1 MGTIDKVKE
10 WVRTKK
16 ENHKSGKW
24 KFFMAAAALILCCGY
39 IWLFHTNVGWIA
51 RNSFFKTFDRSP
63 DRIVKVYTGNELI
76 QEYRGAY
83 TIEQYQ
89 GYLVLINFEDQTRT
103 NLYGDVIAVVDAPRE
118 EQRKKEYMDKAAGYG
133 LNMNFSFV
141 LNDDEKYEL
150 GINFEDSEGIKVN
163 QRKSGTADT
172 LVQDVEAVIA
182 EMADQLQSQY
192 NEKEKEKV
200 EENVASV
207 TDALESEVQA
217 LKAENAIFNKRI
229 EGLMNS
235 HEKMKSK
242 ISRKP
247 ESSFSDLI
255 DFLSKF

>member
-1 MGTIDKVKE
+1 
-10 WVRTKK
+10 
-16 ENHKSGKW
+16 
-24 KFFMAAAALILCCGY
+24 
-39 IWLFHTNVGWIA
+39 
-51 RNSFFKTFDRSP
+51 
-63 DRIVKVYTGNELI
+63 
-76 QEYRGAY
+76 
-83 TIEQYQ
+83 
-89 GYLVLINFEDQTRT
+89 
-103 NLYGDVIAVVDAPRE
+103 
-118 EQRKKEYMDKAAGYG
+118 MDKTTGYG

-163 QRKSGTADT
+163 QCKSGTADT
-172 LVQDVEAVIA
+172 LVQDVETIIA

-200 EENVASV
+200 EENVTSA

-217 LKAENAIFNKRI
+217 LKAENAILNKRI

>member
-1 MGTIDKVKE
+1 
-10 WVRTKK
+10 
-16 ENHKSGKW
+16 
-24 KFFMAAAALILCCGY
+24 
-39 IWLFHTNVGWIA
+39 
-51 RNSFFKTFDRSP
+51 
-63 DRIVKVYTGNELI
+63 
-76 QEYRGAY
+76 
-83 TIEQYQ
+83 
-89 GYLVLINFEDQTRT
+89 
-103 NLYGDVIAVVDAPRE
+103 
-118 EQRKKEYMDKAAGYG
+118 MDKAAGYG
-133 LNMNFSFV
+133 LTMNFSFV

-172 LVQDVEAVIA
+172 LVQDVETVIA

-217 LKAENAIFNKRI
+217 LKAENAILNKRI

-247 ESSFSDLI
+247 ESSFFDLI

>member
-1 MGTIDKVKE
+1 
-10 WVRTKK
+10 
-16 ENHKSGKW
+16 
-24 KFFMAAAALILCCGY
+24 
-39 IWLFHTNVGWIA
+39 
-51 RNSFFKTFDRSP
+51 
-63 DRIVKVYTGNELI
+63 
-76 QEYRGAY
+76 
-83 TIEQYQ
+83 
-89 GYLVLINFEDQTRT
+89 
-103 NLYGDVIAVVDAPRE
+103 
-118 EQRKKEYMDKAAGYG
+118 MDKAAGYG

-141 LNDDEKYEL
+141 LNDDEKYEF

-192 NEKEKEKV
+192 NEKEKAKV
-200 EENVASV
+200 EENVTSV

-217 LKAENAIFNKRI
+217 LKAENAILNKRI

>member
-1 MGTIDKVKE
+1 
-10 WVRTKK
+10 
-16 ENHKSGKW
+16 
-24 KFFMAAAALILCCGY
+24 
-39 IWLFHTNVGWIA
+39 
-51 RNSFFKTFDRSP
+51 
-63 DRIVKVYTGNELI
+63 
-76 QEYRGAY
+76 
-83 TIEQYQ
+83 
-89 GYLVLINFEDQTRT
+89 
-103 NLYGDVIAVVDAPRE
+103 
-118 EQRKKEYMDKAAGYG
+118 MDKAAGYG

-172 LVQDVEAVIA
+172 LVQDVEAAIA

-200 EENVASV
+200 EENVTSV

-217 LKAENAIFNKRI
+217 LKAENAILNKRI

>member
-1 MGTIDKVKE
+1 
-10 WVRTKK
+10 
-16 ENHKSGKW
+16 
-24 KFFMAAAALILCCGY
+24 
-39 IWLFHTNVGWIA
+39 
-51 RNSFFKTFDRSP
+51 
-63 DRIVKVYTGNELI
+63 
-76 QEYRGAY
+76 
-83 TIEQYQ
+83 
-89 GYLVLINFEDQTRT
+89 
-103 NLYGDVIAVVDAPRE
+103 
-118 EQRKKEYMDKAAGYG
+118 MDKAAGYG

-150 GINFEDSEGIKVN
+150 GINFEDTEGIKVN

-172 LVQDVEAVIA
+172 LVQDVETVIA

-200 EENVASV
+200 EENVTSA

-217 LKAENAIFNKRI
+217 LKAENAILNKRI

-255 DFLSKF
+255 DFLLKF

>member
-1 MGTIDKVKE
+1 
-10 WVRTKK
+10 
-16 ENHKSGKW
+16 
-24 KFFMAAAALILCCGY
+24 
-39 IWLFHTNVGWIA
+39 
-51 RNSFFKTFDRSP
+51 
-63 DRIVKVYTGNELI
+63 
-76 QEYRGAY
+76 
-83 TIEQYQ
+83 
-89 GYLVLINFEDQTRT
+89 
-103 NLYGDVIAVVDAPRE
+103 
-118 EQRKKEYMDKAAGYG
+118 MDKASGYG

-150 GINFEDSEGIKVN
+150 GLNFEDSEGIKVN
-163 QRKSGTADT
+163 QRKSGTVDT
-172 LVQDVEAVIA
+172 LVQDVEAAIA

-192 NEKEKEKV
+192 NEKEKEKA
-200 EENVASV
+200 EENVTSV

-217 LKAENAIFNKRI
+217 LKAENAILNKRI

>member
-1 MGTIDKVKE
+1 
-10 WVRTKK
+10 
-16 ENHKSGKW
+16 
-24 KFFMAAAALILCCGY
+24 
-39 IWLFHTNVGWIA
+39 
-51 RNSFFKTFDRSP
+51 
-63 DRIVKVYTGNELI
+63 
-76 QEYRGAY
+76 
-83 TIEQYQ
+83 
-89 GYLVLINFEDQTRT
+89 
-103 NLYGDVIAVVDAPRE
+103 
-118 EQRKKEYMDKAAGYG
+118 MDKAAGYG

-172 LVQDVEAVIA
+172 LIQDIEAVIA

-200 EENVASV
+200 GENVTSA
-207 TDALESEVQA
+207 TAALESEVQA
-217 LKAENAIFNKRI
+217 LKAENAVLNKRI

-247 ESSFSDLI
+247 ESSFFDLI
-255 DFLSKF
+255 DLLSKF

>member
-1 MGTIDKVKE
+1 
-10 WVRTKK
+10 
-16 ENHKSGKW
+16 
-24 KFFMAAAALILCCGY
+24 
-39 IWLFHTNVGWIA
+39 
-51 RNSFFKTFDRSP
+51 
-63 DRIVKVYTGNELI
+63 
-76 QEYRGAY
+76 
-83 TIEQYQ
+83 
-89 GYLVLINFEDQTRT
+89 
-103 NLYGDVIAVVDAPRE
+103 
-118 EQRKKEYMDKAAGYG
+118 MDKAAGYG

-150 GINFEDSEGIKVN
+150 GVNVEDSEGIKVN
-163 QRKSGTADT
+163 QHKSGTVDT
-172 LVQDVEAVIA
+172 LVQDVEAAIA

-200 EENVASV
+200 EENVTSV

-217 LKAENAIFNKRI
+217 LKAENAILNKRI

>member
-1 MGTIDKVKE
+1 
-10 WVRTKK
+10 
-16 ENHKSGKW
+16 
-24 KFFMAAAALILCCGY
+24 
-39 IWLFHTNVGWIA
+39 
-51 RNSFFKTFDRSP
+51 
-63 DRIVKVYTGNELI
+63 
-76 QEYRGAY
+76 
-83 TIEQYQ
+83 
-89 GYLVLINFEDQTRT
+89 
-103 NLYGDVIAVVDAPRE
+103 
-118 EQRKKEYMDKAAGYG
+118 MDKTTGYG

-200 EENVASV
+200 GENVTSV

-217 LKAENAIFNKRI
+217 LKAENAILNKRI

-235 HEKMKSK
+235 HEKMKNK

-247 ESSFSDLI
+247 ESSFFDLI
-255 DFLSKF
+255 DLLSKF

>member
-1 MGTIDKVKE
+1 
-10 WVRTKK
+10 
-16 ENHKSGKW
+16 
-24 KFFMAAAALILCCGY
+24 
-39 IWLFHTNVGWIA
+39 
-51 RNSFFKTFDRSP
+51 
-63 DRIVKVYTGNELI
+63 
-76 QEYRGAY
+76 
-83 TIEQYQ
+83 
-89 GYLVLINFEDQTRT
+89 
-103 NLYGDVIAVVDAPRE
+103 
-118 EQRKKEYMDKAAGYG
+118 MDKAAGYG

-172 LVQDVEAVIA
+172 LVQDVETIIA

-200 EENVASV
+200 EENVTSA

-217 LKAENAIFNKRI
+217 LKAENAILNKRI

-247 ESSFSDLI
+247 ESSFFDLI
-255 DFLSKF
+255 DLLSKF

>member
-1 MGTIDKVKE
+1 
-10 WVRTKK
+10 
-16 ENHKSGKW
+16 
-24 KFFMAAAALILCCGY
+24 
-39 IWLFHTNVGWIA
+39 
-51 RNSFFKTFDRSP
+51 
-63 DRIVKVYTGNELI
+63 
-76 QEYRGAY
+76 
-83 TIEQYQ
+83 
-89 GYLVLINFEDQTRT
+89 
-103 NLYGDVIAVVDAPRE
+103 
-118 EQRKKEYMDKAAGYG
+118 MDKAAGYG

-172 LVQDVEAVIA
+172 LVQDVETVIA

-200 EENVASV
+200 EENVTSA

-217 LKAENAIFNKRI
+217 LKAENAILNKRI

>member
-1 MGTIDKVKE
+1 
-10 WVRTKK
+10 
-16 ENHKSGKW
+16 
-24 KFFMAAAALILCCGY
+24 
-39 IWLFHTNVGWIA
+39 
-51 RNSFFKTFDRSP
+51 
-63 DRIVKVYTGNELI
+63 
-76 QEYRGAY
+76 
-83 TIEQYQ
+83 
-89 GYLVLINFEDQTRT
+89 
-103 NLYGDVIAVVDAPRE
+103 
-118 EQRKKEYMDKAAGYG
+118 MDKAAGYG

-200 EENVASV
+200 EENVTSA

-217 LKAENAIFNKRI
+217 LKAENAILNKRI

>member
-1 MGTIDKVKE
+1 
-10 WVRTKK
+10 
-16 ENHKSGKW
+16 
-24 KFFMAAAALILCCGY
+24 
-39 IWLFHTNVGWIA
+39 
-51 RNSFFKTFDRSP
+51 
-63 DRIVKVYTGNELI
+63 
-76 QEYRGAY
+76 
-83 TIEQYQ
+83 
-89 GYLVLINFEDQTRT
+89 
-103 NLYGDVIAVVDAPRE
+103 
-118 EQRKKEYMDKAAGYG
+118 MDKAAGYG

-200 EENVASV
+200 EENVTSA

-217 LKAENAIFNKRI
+217 LKAENAILNKRI

-247 ESSFSDLI
+247 ESSFFDLI

>member
-1 MGTIDKVKE
+1 
-10 WVRTKK
+10 
-16 ENHKSGKW
+16 
-24 KFFMAAAALILCCGY
+24 
-39 IWLFHTNVGWIA
+39 
-51 RNSFFKTFDRSP
+51 
-63 DRIVKVYTGNELI
+63 
-76 QEYRGAY
+76 
-83 TIEQYQ
+83 
-89 GYLVLINFEDQTRT
+89 
-103 NLYGDVIAVVDAPRE
+103 
-118 EQRKKEYMDKAAGYG
+118 MDKAAGYG
-133 LNMNFSFV
+133 LTMNFSFV

-172 LVQDVEAVIA
+172 LVQDVETVIA

-217 LKAENAIFNKRI
+217 LKAENAILNKRI

>member
-1 MGTIDKVKE
+1 
-10 WVRTKK
+10 
-16 ENHKSGKW
+16 
-24 KFFMAAAALILCCGY
+24 
-39 IWLFHTNVGWIA
+39 
-51 RNSFFKTFDRSP
+51 
-63 DRIVKVYTGNELI
+63 
-76 QEYRGAY
+76 
-83 TIEQYQ
+83 
-89 GYLVLINFEDQTRT
+89 
-103 NLYGDVIAVVDAPRE
+103 
-118 EQRKKEYMDKAAGYG
+118 MDKAAGYG

-172 LVQDVEAVIA
+172 LVQDVEAVIT

-192 NEKEKEKV
+192 NEKEKEKEKV
-200 EENVASV
+200 EENVTSV

-217 LKAENAIFNKRI
+217 LKAENAILNKRI

>member
-1 MGTIDKVKE
+1 
-10 WVRTKK
+10 
-16 ENHKSGKW
+16 
-24 KFFMAAAALILCCGY
+24 
-39 IWLFHTNVGWIA
+39 
-51 RNSFFKTFDRSP
+51 
-63 DRIVKVYTGNELI
+63 
-76 QEYRGAY
+76 
-83 TIEQYQ
+83 
-89 GYLVLINFEDQTRT
+89 
-103 NLYGDVIAVVDAPRE
+103 
-118 EQRKKEYMDKAAGYG
+118 MDKAAGYG

-200 EENVASV
+200 EENVTSA

-217 LKAENAIFNKRI
+217 LKAENAILNKRI

-247 ESSFSDLI
+247 ESSFFDPI

>member
-1 MGTIDKVKE
+1 
-10 WVRTKK
+10 
-16 ENHKSGKW
+16 
-24 KFFMAAAALILCCGY
+24 
-39 IWLFHTNVGWIA
+39 
-51 RNSFFKTFDRSP
+51 
-63 DRIVKVYTGNELI
+63 
-76 QEYRGAY
+76 
-83 TIEQYQ
+83 
-89 GYLVLINFEDQTRT
+89 
-103 NLYGDVIAVVDAPRE
+103 
-118 EQRKKEYMDKAAGYG
+118 MDKAAGYG

-141 LNDDEKYEL
+141 LNDDEKYEF

-192 NEKEKEKV
+192 NEKEKAKV

-217 LKAENAIFNKRI
+217 LKAENAILNKRI

>member
-1 MGTIDKVKE
+1 
-10 WVRTKK
+10 
-16 ENHKSGKW
+16 
-24 KFFMAAAALILCCGY
+24 
-39 IWLFHTNVGWIA
+39 
-51 RNSFFKTFDRSP
+51 
-63 DRIVKVYTGNELI
+63 
-76 QEYRGAY
+76 
-83 TIEQYQ
+83 
-89 GYLVLINFEDQTRT
+89 
-103 NLYGDVIAVVDAPRE
+103 
-118 EQRKKEYMDKAAGYG
+118 MDKASGYG

-150 GINFEDSEGIKVN
+150 GVNFEDTEGIKVN

-172 LVQDVEAVIA
+172 LVQDIETIIA

-200 EENVASV
+200 EENVTSA

-217 LKAENAIFNKRI
+217 LKAENAILNKRI

-247 ESSFSDLI
+247 EYSFFDLI
-255 DFLSKF
+255 DFLPKF

>member
-1 MGTIDKVKE
+1 
-10 WVRTKK
+10 
-16 ENHKSGKW
+16 
-24 KFFMAAAALILCCGY
+24 
-39 IWLFHTNVGWIA
+39 
-51 RNSFFKTFDRSP
+51 
-63 DRIVKVYTGNELI
+63 
-76 QEYRGAY
+76 
-83 TIEQYQ
+83 
-89 GYLVLINFEDQTRT
+89 
-103 NLYGDVIAVVDAPRE
+103 
-118 EQRKKEYMDKAAGYG
+118 MDKAAGYG

-150 GINFEDSEGIKVN
+150 GINFEDTEGIKVN

-172 LVQDVEAVIA
+172 LVQDVETVIA

-200 EENVASV
+200 EENVTSV

-217 LKAENAIFNKRI
+217 LKAENAILNKRI

-255 DFLSKF
+255 DFLLKF

>member
-1 MGTIDKVKE
+1 
-10 WVRTKK
+10 
-16 ENHKSGKW
+16 
-24 KFFMAAAALILCCGY
+24 
-39 IWLFHTNVGWIA
+39 
-51 RNSFFKTFDRSP
+51 
-63 DRIVKVYTGNELI
+63 
-76 QEYRGAY
+76 
-83 TIEQYQ
+83 
-89 GYLVLINFEDQTRT
+89 
-103 NLYGDVIAVVDAPRE
+103 
-118 EQRKKEYMDKAAGYG
+118 MDKAAGYG

-141 LNDDEKYEL
+141 LNDDERYEL
-150 GINFEDSEGIKVN
+150 GVNFEDSEGIKVN
-163 QRKSGTADT
+163 QRKSGTVDT
-172 LVQDVEAVIA
+172 LVQDIEAVLT

-200 EENVASV
+200 GENVTSA

-217 LKAENAIFNKRI
+217 LKAENAILNKRI

>member
-1 MGTIDKVKE
+1 
-10 WVRTKK
+10 
-16 ENHKSGKW
+16 
-24 KFFMAAAALILCCGY
+24 
-39 IWLFHTNVGWIA
+39 
-51 RNSFFKTFDRSP
+51 
-63 DRIVKVYTGNELI
+63 
-76 QEYRGAY
+76 
-83 TIEQYQ
+83 
-89 GYLVLINFEDQTRT
+89 
-103 NLYGDVIAVVDAPRE
+103 
-118 EQRKKEYMDKAAGYG
+118 MDKAAGYG

-150 GINFEDSEGIKVN
+150 GVNVEDSEGIKVN
-163 QRKSGTADT
+163 QHKSGTVDT
-172 LVQDVEAVIA
+172 LVQDVEAAIA

-192 NEKEKEKV
+192 NEKEKGKV
-200 EENVASV
+200 EENVTSA

-217 LKAENAIFNKRI
+217 LKAENAILNKRI

>member
-1 MGTIDKVKE
+1 
-10 WVRTKK
+10 
-16 ENHKSGKW
+16 
-24 KFFMAAAALILCCGY
+24 
-39 IWLFHTNVGWIA
+39 
-51 RNSFFKTFDRSP
+51 
-63 DRIVKVYTGNELI
+63 
-76 QEYRGAY
+76 
-83 TIEQYQ
+83 
-89 GYLVLINFEDQTRT
+89 
-103 NLYGDVIAVVDAPRE
+103 
-118 EQRKKEYMDKAAGYG
+118 MDKAAGYG

-192 NEKEKEKV
+192 NEKEKV
-200 EENVASV
+200 EENVTSA

-217 LKAENAIFNKRI
+217 LKAENAILNKRI

>member
-1 MGTIDKVKE
+1 MDKV
-10 WVRTKK
+10 
-16 ENHKSGKW
+16 
-24 KFFMAAAALILCCGY
+24 
-39 IWLFHTNVGWIA
+39 
-51 RNSFFKTFDRSP
+51 
-63 DRIVKVYTGNELI
+63 
-76 QEYRGAY
+76 
-83 TIEQYQ
+83 
-89 GYLVLINFEDQTRT
+89 
-103 NLYGDVIAVVDAPRE
+103 
-118 EQRKKEYMDKAAGYG
+118 AGYG

-172 LVQDVEAVIA
+172 LIQDVETIIA

-200 EENVASV
+200 EENVTSA

-217 LKAENAIFNKRI
+217 LKAENAILNKRI

>member
-1 MGTIDKVKE
+1 
-10 WVRTKK
+10 
-16 ENHKSGKW
+16 
-24 KFFMAAAALILCCGY
+24 
-39 IWLFHTNVGWIA
+39 
-51 RNSFFKTFDRSP
+51 
-63 DRIVKVYTGNELI
+63 
-76 QEYRGAY
+76 
-83 TIEQYQ
+83 
-89 GYLVLINFEDQTRT
+89 
-103 NLYGDVIAVVDAPRE
+103 
-118 EQRKKEYMDKAAGYG
+118 MDKAAGYG

-150 GINFEDSEGIKVN
+150 GINFEDTEGIKVN

-172 LVQDVEAVIA
+172 LVQDVETVIA

-200 EENVASV
+200 EENVTFA

-217 LKAENAIFNKRI
+217 LKAENAILNKRI

-255 DFLSKF
+255 DFLLKF

>member
-1 MGTIDKVKE
+1 
-10 WVRTKK
+10 
-16 ENHKSGKW
+16 
-24 KFFMAAAALILCCGY
+24 
-39 IWLFHTNVGWIA
+39 
-51 RNSFFKTFDRSP
+51 
-63 DRIVKVYTGNELI
+63 
-76 QEYRGAY
+76 
-83 TIEQYQ
+83 
-89 GYLVLINFEDQTRT
+89 
-103 NLYGDVIAVVDAPRE
+103 
-118 EQRKKEYMDKAAGYG
+118 MDKAAGYG

-141 LNDDEKYEL
+141 LNDDERYEL
-150 GINFEDSEGIKVN
+150 GVNFEDSEGIKVN

-172 LVQDVEAVIA
+172 LVQDVESVIA

-217 LKAENAIFNKRI
+217 LKAENAILNKRI

-247 ESSFSDLI
+247 ESSFFDLI
-255 DFLSKF
+255 DLLSKF

>member
-1 MGTIDKVKE
+1 
-10 WVRTKK
+10 
-16 ENHKSGKW
+16 
-24 KFFMAAAALILCCGY
+24 
-39 IWLFHTNVGWIA
+39 
-51 RNSFFKTFDRSP
+51 
-63 DRIVKVYTGNELI
+63 
-76 QEYRGAY
+76 
-83 TIEQYQ
+83 
-89 GYLVLINFEDQTRT
+89 
-103 NLYGDVIAVVDAPRE
+103 
-118 EQRKKEYMDKAAGYG
+118 MDKAAGYG

-163 QRKSGTADT
+163 QRKSGTVDT

-200 EENVASV
+200 EENVTSA

-217 LKAENAIFNKRI
+217 LKAENAILNKRI

-247 ESSFSDLI
+247 ESFFSDLI

>member
-1 MGTIDKVKE
+1 
-10 WVRTKK
+10 
-16 ENHKSGKW
+16 
-24 KFFMAAAALILCCGY
+24 
-39 IWLFHTNVGWIA
+39 
-51 RNSFFKTFDRSP
+51 
-63 DRIVKVYTGNELI
+63 
-76 QEYRGAY
+76 
-83 TIEQYQ
+83 
-89 GYLVLINFEDQTRT
+89 
-103 NLYGDVIAVVDAPRE
+103 
-118 EQRKKEYMDKAAGYG
+118 MDKAAGYG

-192 NEKEKEKV
+192 KEKEKA
-200 EENVASV
+200 EENVTSA

-217 LKAENAIFNKRI
+217 LKAENAILNKRI

-247 ESSFSDLI
+247 ESSFLDLI

>member
-1 MGTIDKVKE
+1 
-10 WVRTKK
+10 
-16 ENHKSGKW
+16 
-24 KFFMAAAALILCCGY
+24 
-39 IWLFHTNVGWIA
+39 
-51 RNSFFKTFDRSP
+51 
-63 DRIVKVYTGNELI
+63 
-76 QEYRGAY
+76 
-83 TIEQYQ
+83 
-89 GYLVLINFEDQTRT
+89 
-103 NLYGDVIAVVDAPRE
+103 
-118 EQRKKEYMDKAAGYG
+118 MDKAAGYG

-192 NEKEKEKV
+192 KEKEKA
-200 EENVASV
+200 EENVTSA

-217 LKAENAIFNKRI
+217 LKAENAILNKRI

-247 ESSFSDLI
+247 ESSFFDLI
-255 DFLSKF
+255 DLLSKF

>member
-1 MGTIDKVKE
+1 
-10 WVRTKK
+10 
-16 ENHKSGKW
+16 
-24 KFFMAAAALILCCGY
+24 
-39 IWLFHTNVGWIA
+39 
-51 RNSFFKTFDRSP
+51 
-63 DRIVKVYTGNELI
+63 
-76 QEYRGAY
+76 
-83 TIEQYQ
+83 
-89 GYLVLINFEDQTRT
+89 
-103 NLYGDVIAVVDAPRE
+103 
-118 EQRKKEYMDKAAGYG
+118 MDKAAGYG

-172 LVQDVEAVIA
+172 LVQDVETVIA

-200 EENVASV
+200 EENVTSV

-217 LKAENAIFNKRI
+217 LKAENAILNKRI

>member
-1 MGTIDKVKE
+1 
-10 WVRTKK
+10 
-16 ENHKSGKW
+16 
-24 KFFMAAAALILCCGY
+24 
-39 IWLFHTNVGWIA
+39 
-51 RNSFFKTFDRSP
+51 
-63 DRIVKVYTGNELI
+63 
-76 QEYRGAY
+76 
-83 TIEQYQ
+83 
-89 GYLVLINFEDQTRT
+89 
-103 NLYGDVIAVVDAPRE
+103 
-118 EQRKKEYMDKAAGYG
+118 MDKAAGYG

-141 LNDDEKYEL
+141 LNDDERYEL
-150 GINFEDSEGIKVN
+150 GVNFEDSEGIKVN

-172 LVQDVEAVIA
+172 LIQDVETIIA

-200 EENVASV
+200 EENVTSV

-217 LKAENAIFNKRI
+217 LKAENAILNKRI